1 MRKRAYRPEVP
12 PGCLE
17 DRSLL
22 SGVAGR
28 SADPI
33 VFTRREFN
41 MIPERIQEAF
51 QFSSRNGDI
60 SHLHVEILDAV
71 ANIPFGRVDGLGVA
85 ITGIL
90 NKMQHDISAK
100 VPDAVSS
107 ARNDV
112 INVTRADVEA
122 RVQAGDIV
130 VR

>member
-1 MRKRAYRPEVP
+1 MRTRAYRPEV

-22 SGVAGR
+22 SSVAGR

-41 MIPERIQEAF
+41 LIPEQIQSAF
-51 QFSSRNGDI
+51 QFSRRNGDI
-60 SHLHVEILDAV
+60 PHLHDEILDAV
-71 ANIPFGRVDGLGVA
+71 VNIPFGRVDGLAVS
-85 ITGIL
+85 INGIL
-90 NKMQHDISAK
+90 DKMQHNLSAK
-100 VPDAVSS
+100 VPHAISS

-112 INVTRADVEA
+112 IAVTRADVEA
-122 RVQAGDIV
+122 RAQAGDIV

>member
-1 MRKRAYRPEVP
+1 MRAYRPEV

-22 SGVAGR
+22 SSVAGR

-51 QFSSRNGDI
+51 QFSRQNGDI
-60 SHLHVEILDAV
+60 SHLHNEILDAV
-71 ANIPFGRVDGLGVA
+71 ANIPFGRVDGLA
-85 ITGIL
+85 QSINGIL
-90 NKMQHDISAK
+90 NRMQHDLSAK
-100 VPDAVSS
+100 VPNALNS

-112 INVTRADVEA
+112 IAVTRADVEA
-122 RVQAGDIV
+122 RAQAGDIV

>member
-1 MRKRAYRPEVP
+1 MRMRAYRPEV

-22 SGVAGR
+22 SSVAGL

-41 MIPERIQEAF
+41 LIPEEIQAAF
-51 QFSSRNGDI
+51 QFSRRNGDFP
-60 SHLHVEILDAV
+60 HLHEEILDAV
-71 ANIPFGRVDGLGVA
+71 VNIPFGRVDGLAVS
-85 ITGIL
+85 INGIL
-90 NKMQHDISAK
+90 NRMQHDLSAK
-100 VPDAVSS
+100 VPHAISS

-112 INVTRADVEA
+112 IAVTRADVEA
-122 RVQAGDIV
+122 RAQAGDIV